1 MVKEYSYQNDKN
13 TYLSKHFAVGEFR
26 SHANRVLT
34 TDVILIDD
42 DLIDKLE
49 ALMNKLGT
57 NKAII
62 TSGYRDSKCDKLVGG
77 TGKGKHVEGLAC
89 DVIFYK
95 KDGNAFDTKLV
106 SCYAQDIGF
115 GGIARINDR
124 AIHLDTRKGKRYL
137 GDETKGTNTV
147 TDDFYKYYNIK
158 KEEKKYRKEVKD
170 RFGFDDSTIE
180 FFEGHSYPEDLFYK
194 LAKKGY

>member
-1 MVKEYSYQNDKN
+1 MVKQYSYKSDKDVK
-13 TYLSKHFAVGEFR
+13 LSQHFDVGEFR
-26 SHANRVLT
+26 SHANGVIT
-34 TDVILIDD
+34 TDVILIDEEWITLAEN
-42 DLIDKLE
+42 LIKKLN
-49 ALMNKLGT
+49 AG
-57 NKAII
+57 KAII

-77 TGKGKHVEGLAC
+77 SGKGMHVEGKAA

-95 KDGNAFDTKLV
+95 KDGTIFDTKLV

-115 GGIARINDR
+115 GGIARISNT
-124 AIHLDTRKGKRYL
+124 AIHLDTRKGKKYF
-137 GDETKGTNTV
+137 GDETKSLNTV

-180 FFEGHSYPEDLFYK
+180 FLEGHPYPDDLFYK
-194 LAKKGY
+194 LAKKG